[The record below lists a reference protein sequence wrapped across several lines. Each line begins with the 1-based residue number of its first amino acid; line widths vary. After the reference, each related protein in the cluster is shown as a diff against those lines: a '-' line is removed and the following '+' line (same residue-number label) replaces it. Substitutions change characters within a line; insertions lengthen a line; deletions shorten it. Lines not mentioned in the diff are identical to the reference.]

1 MQRTFTELNV
11 CDEAIR
17 GDIEYY
23 MLYLLDELQ
32 SEMKFKESQL
42 DMKDID
48 LVIEPKTLED
58 DSVICNY
65 YFANHRDRCLFWLDE
80 FDAKKVLSDCKG
92 IKTLSHKGG

>member
-1 MQRTFTELNV
+1 
-11 CDEAIR
+11 
-17 GDIEYY
+17 

-32 SEMKFKESQL
+32 SEVKLKESQL
-42 DMKDID
+42 DMKDVD
-48 LVIEPKTLED
+48 LVIEPKTLDD

-80 FDAKKVLSDCKG
+80 FDAKDVLSDCKG

>member
-1 MQRTFTELNV
+1 V
-11 CDEAIR
+11 CDEEICR
-17 GDIEYY
+17 DVEYY

-32 SEMKFKESQL
+32 SEVKLKESQL
-42 DMKDID
+42 DMKDVD
-48 LVIEPKTLED
+48 LVIEPKTLDD

-80 FDAKKVLSDCKG
+80 FDAKDVLSDCKG